1 MFYRTP
7 SRHVSAASRHHQAFP
22 NEKISACVITT
33 IKAVRLIHAD
43 MIFGLGTPDDGWIQ
57 VKHVV
62 KAFCNT

>member
-1 MFYRTP
+1 MFRLHLDII
-7 SRHVSAASRHHQAFP
+7 RRFQR
-22 NEKISACVITT
+22 KIISACVITT
-33 IKAVRLIHAD
+33 TKAVGLIHAD